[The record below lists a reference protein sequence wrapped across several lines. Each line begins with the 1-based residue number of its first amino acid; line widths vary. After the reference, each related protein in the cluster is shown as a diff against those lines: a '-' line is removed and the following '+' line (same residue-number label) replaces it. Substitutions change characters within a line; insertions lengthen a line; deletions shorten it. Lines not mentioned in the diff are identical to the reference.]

1 MNRLGAASVALAAV
15 GIAALVTAVSAMSDG
30 PQPPEFPVLQT
41 IEVGAN
47 PHGMRVEGDKLYLAA
62 AGDDA
67 IEVVDLK
74 LGAVVARW
82 PVGDTPLDLI
92 RTEGGWLV
100 TTFSGESLVRITDPD
115 GAPGGIWPVGKGPSL
130 FVPRKVGSLAFVVS
144 ELADRLTVFDT
155 LRNRVVKTYAT
166 GDRPYPADV
175 THDGVLA
182 FVPNRDEDSVSVIDL
197 LNGVE
202 VARVPVCHQPQGGSL
217 SIDEVSYIVACGG
230 SDEVRFIN
238 TASFEVT
245 GVITEGL
252 GPRPFA
258 VAVSEDGRWAFANNA
273 GGTSLSVI
281 DMASRRVV
289 THIEAGE
296 QPIVMRVQ
304 GERLYVASEV
314 SNTLHVIGLPPA
326 PSPDI
331 GKKNEV
337 IVLGMIHGG
346 FKTSKRYSLDVL
358 RQTIR
363 AIGPDFVLAEIP
375 PNRMDAA
382 LKGFAE
388 TGRVSEP
395 RTRVFPEYVDVLF
408 PLTREMDFRIIG
420 VAAWNRHMNSY
431 RSAARGRL
439 RADPAMAQAWS
450 EDKEANSKF
459 RAALR
464 GRGDDP
470 HFIHSLEYDE
480 ITLRAFVPDI
490 DYFNDALGPGGWKN
504 INEGHYRLIAMA
516 LDRHRGAGKRF
527 LITFGARH
535 KYWSLDQLRKR
546 EDIILL
552 DPLEF
557 IPLVE

>member
-1 MNRLGAASVALAAV
+1 MNRLGVASVALAAV
-15 GIAALVTAVSAMSDG
+15 GAAALITAVSAMSDG
-30 PQPPEFPVLQT
+30 PPAPEFPMLQT

-47 PHGMRVEGDKLYLAA
+47 PHGMRIEGDKLYLAA

-67 IEVVDLK
+67 IEVVDLT
-74 LGAVVARW
+74 LGTVVARW

-100 TTFSGESLVRITDPD
+100 TTFSGKTLVWITDPD
-115 GAPGGIWPVGKGPSL
+115 GLPGGIWPVGKGPSL
-130 FVPRKVGSLAFVVS
+130 FVPRKVGNLAYVVS
-144 ELADRLTVFDT
+144 EFADQLAVFDT

-202 VARVPVCHQPQGGSL
+202 VARVAVCHQPQGGSL
-217 SIDEVSYIVACGG
+217 SADEVSYIVACGG
-230 SDEVRFIN
+230 SDEIRFIN

-245 GVITEGL
+245 GTITEGL

-273 GGTSLSVI
+273 GGTDLSVI
-281 DMASRRVV
+281 DLASRRVV

-304 GERLYVASEV
+304 GDRLYVASEV
-314 SNTLHVIGLPPA
+314 SNTLHVIGLPAA
-326 PSPDI
+326 PSADI

-337 IVLGMIHGG
+337 IVLGMIHDS
-346 FKTSKRYSLDVL
+346 FKSSRRYSLDVL

-382 LKGFAE
+382 LKGFVE
-388 TGRVSEP
+388 TGRVTER
-395 RTRVFPEYVDVLF
+395 RTLVFPEYVDVLF

-431 RSAARGRL
+431 RSAARRRL
-439 RADPAMAQAWS
+439 RNDPAMAHAWS
-450 EDKEANSKF
+450 DDKEANTEF
-459 RAALR
+459 RAALG

-470 HFIHSLEYDE
+470 RFIHSAEYDE
-480 ITLRAFVPDI
+480 ITRRAFVPDV

-504 INEGHYRLIAMA
+504 INEGHYRLIAQA
-516 LDRHRGAGKRF
+516 LDRHRGEGRRF
-527 LITFGARH
+527 LITFGASH
-535 KYWSLDQLRKR
+535 KYWILDQLRKR
-546 EDIILL
+546 GDIILL
-552 DPLEF
+552 DPLDF
-557 IPLVE
+557 LATVD